1 MDGLHYSR
9 WNRDFESANDV
20 RKECW
25 FLHGLRFLEKNGTPL
40 LTCGRMVEDPKCLAT
55 PGYLIKEFKLQNNQ
69 RIVGF
74 KSVSDESINDLHG
87 GFSFVL
93 MAPVTKTVLLKLL
106 ANKTKVSTN
115 DRGFGKLPEGVLRE
129 VIRFVRY

>member
-1 MDGLHYSR
+1 
-9 WNRDFESANDV
+9 
-20 RKECW
+20 
-25 FLHGLRFLEKNGTPL
+25 
-40 LTCGRMVEDPKCLAT
+40 MVEDPKCLAT
-55 PGYLIKEFKLQNNQ
+55 PGYQIKEFKLQNNQ

-87 GFSFVL
+87 GLSFVL

-106 ANKTKVSTN
+106 ANKKKVSCTS
-115 DRGFGKLPEGVLRE
+115 RALGKLPKGVLRE